1 VASARRGRATGRRG
15 RGDDLIKRYLWWWV
29 GVLVVF
35 VIAAKITGNGSLA
48 WSIAEYTS
56 LSVCG
61 IVLLLVLVSG
71 LRDAKEKRRG
81 SKRDE

>member
-1 VASARRGRATGRRG
+1 MVGR
-15 RGDDLIKRYLWWWV
+15 
-29 GVLVVF
+29 VLVVF

-81 SKRDE
+81 PSATSDELP